1 MKEMAR
7 TTYERDVVSWS
18 QEQARLL
25 RRGEFSRLDIEHI
38 ADEIEDVG
46 KAEQRELANR
56 LAVLLAHLLKWRR
69 QSQLRGKS
77 WRDTIAIQRKSIARR
92 LNKTPSLKATLK
104 DPAWREEVW
113 LDALKEAIGETGLDA
128 SAFPETCPWSMSQ
141 ALDQEFWPED

>member
-113 LDALKEAIGETGLDA
+113 LDALKDAIGETGLDA

-141 ALDQEFWPED
+141 ALDLEFWPED